1 MSAFGSHNSE
11 ASTSTNFLLGTFSS
25 HQNSSKY
32 RAYASAVDKALK
44 SFESTTEWADLIAAL
59 GKLGKVFASNSKSFN
74 DIPNPLT
81 VAKRLSQCL
90 HPALP
95 SGVHLK
101 ALETYRQVF
110 NILGHSGHN
119 QNLARSLFLYA
130 IGLFPLIDHCG
141 IKVKSELLS
150 IFEQYLLPLGTHIRP
165 ALPGF
170 ITAVLLALEEGTEFY
185 GRAFQLLDQLLDKV
199 GTAAFYT
206 CFWQAVG
213 GSSSVRL
220 PALIFINAKLE
231 KRKSTQ
237 PAAELLHTL
246 AGGGEAAASV
256 TVAECHQQQQHML
269 RALCAVAEDAGS
281 TSALAQRHLL
291 DFLCSAIPLD
301 SAWLPRAELIQLLRR
316 CMFVVLRRDM
326 SLNRRLYQW
335 LLNRSNDVAFAGL
348 PVNGT
353 EDSMDLAFF
362 KQYTLPLIKS
372 AIREYLHCADT
383 VEVPPLS
390 TGTIRR
396 YGTLLKDPQI
406 QFPEVRVCRLLHY
419 MLDRPEL
426 GQMVLEESLAD
437 LLETVCARDAELVH
451 DLQGECAKFE
461 PNFEHIWT
469 VHTMTMDDEQR
480 NRRTDEIKKNF
491 NVLLNSLEPGFVW
504 NFFKKTFASS
514 FPQQDSNRQQNG
526 EADVGTPPSS
536 AVSSPLFFPLMVAFC
551 VRNVQLD
558 SHGDIRGRHLPLLLH
573 SVLSGMATN
582 FTNDQKQQQL
592 SMTDCWSMLANIV
605 SCRRLLAEIT
615 QNNLSMVFEQI
626 HDDAFDGSPTKKGIK
641 CNEEL
646 AEEQKLVERCLAACL
661 RLLAVLCDWYCAA
674 RERRLF
680 GVLVALFALMRDFA
694 DFPFYSLQL
703 LHQDNICRS
712 LTDSVLL
719 HTDNE
724 PNQHQQQSQQQ
735 MPTWLCSVLRLI
747 DPPSWS
753 SCTAGFDFVLRNQL
767 FDLLLYMCVRSASM
781 LEQHSAVFG
790 RAQSQRRFA
799 GQQQQQEH
807 YQQNQQ
813 PKQKTTTTVLLK
825 PFLSMADLQR
835 IDQEALCQKA
845 AAVLW
850 RRFADD
856 DGTGMDIAADTLLHP
871 IALLL
876 LRLHSRRVSETSSEV
891 EDIVVAELTSSNKV
905 LSGSAVRKFHDLWVF
920 CRSAV
925 IEEVYAGILLKPM
938 NRVVMVLLS
947 FIADDKLSAEQVEL
961 KALAYAWFLDCA
973 HHNELHKIVQM
984 LTLMLLNPVTA
995 RVSIQFVQMQKRV
1008 TRDHLPSMPAEA
1020 NCVALT
1026 TVSGKQT
1033 FHHVC
1038 TDVEQQRRHCGSGGV
1053 REQMRN
1059 SVSSNK
1065 SGNSWY
1071 NYSFVDCDPRMAWVS
1086 DLNKYL
1092 LLGGTNCNSSV
1103 SSGAGEFSFSSAFT
1117 SGGTCFNTPLQQQQQ
1132 HGHVFNNT
1140 RNLSSPPP
1148 NCGGGGLGMFMMA
1161 QQQLQHNNQSP
1172 VPSIAS
1178 PSIVIGASG
1187 GNVTNNTTVTSASSA
1202 KGHRRTVSDIPQF
1215 DDDAESVDAYSMDTS
1230 MLDSDVVETVQYL
1243 VDSVC
1248 DIDGDEKEEEEDES
1262 KQGIVEGDEDT
1273 DELEELATNMLDQAL
1288 LDESESLSTMTGTR
1302 QHSTRGK
1309 CKSSGDKA
1317 EKETMF
1323 NRSARS
1329 ADKRKRVAS
1338 STTRDSTY
1346 DQTSLVGSLLG
1357 PGDAAAAMP
1366 RITSYAGGDTI
1377 RRIRT
1382 GHRRQDS
1389 LQESIFSTGT
1399 QELRLFDPTELP
1411 NSTCPGDHKQ
1421 PLLDETFS
1429 HMLFYAESPSI
1440 VDLGRAEKLFRT
1452 MGTLLRSGNGLGRHL
1467 VNSMLF
1473 TNMSELI
1480 NRTGTTSS
1488 GKAGGG
1494 NLSNIGTN
1502 SANNSMAT
1510 IGGASTAATQ
1520 QLLDF
1525 MARHYQHIQ
1534 GDGFWCTETAQDQQN
1549 NTSVSVQKK
1558 EDGIAGG
1565 GGGGTAAV
1573 TASTSSESKAGQQ
1586 QRHSTLFEIFSTV
1599 VLYFFRSYY
1608 LNSPINHVS
1617 ETDLVLSWKCKIA
1630 ALDCFTELLHILDDT
1645 VREASSKELAT
1656 FVQQIYRQTKTQKVI
1671 LTLMLAAIPTPPN
1684 QKGWRMPLSM
1694 DIAEFNNGP
1703 PHSKHFRDL
1712 IFAYHRSLLSLASAL
1727 VVLEYSLHVGTRH
1740 FSSQTHLLALPI
1752 NRNASPSSQ
1761 ITENQINY
1769 NSSQNRSTIREAR
1782 YSVVE
1787 LRLFLGV
1794 ILNAL
1799 KRCPAR
1805 HELWLHFLV
1814 GILPYLDRALATFV
1828 VHTVEQICRNL
1839 YECVFINGSTASVA
1853 GLNSAALALVS
1864 NSQQPSVMEHPKNPI
1879 QFVDYRVGRA
1889 NDVATTVGDDGT
1901 MPTVVYP
1908 ANYILNLLESL
1919 MSIMHFCLLD
1929 VRNAS
1934 MLSPF
1939 LASTK
1944 HSVLSALAYPF
1955 ATPNFNRQSSTSST
1969 APMAGSMTPLRS
1981 SSSALAA
1988 SAMGAGGGGGGGTFS
2003 SSNMTSMVG
2012 TAISVIPGTG
2022 LINNLFGRVFTS
2034 GENPSNIASR
2044 TDASGKSAEML
2055 EAQRELIKRFPS
2067 ALAILI
2073 DVWAFTEQQR
2083 KGGATA
2089 LGSFCSTNTSTP
2101 KVGTFRSLSTLIL
2114 DILNPVAK
2122 RHKNALIN
2130 SLGVV
2135 WMFRNSYG
2143 GGAKMADTC
2152 RCSFDYSAQQIEVAN
2167 LALNLNALSLT
2178 SIICS
2183 VSDTLKESANKTTKS
2198 SSSSASSVNTSE
2210 KLGVGGFSLEVA
2222 LLELLHQCTRQV
2234 TVTELRESW
2243 AALAILFNDSPLAQL
2258 PARASFLEFAMLT
2271 DFVRRCGSQSIIED
2285 KQISKTILEVCQKL
2299 IDAINVIVGWQLE
2312 STTWLKRTLV
2322 VRQDASSSQKTLP
2335 SSDLSPVLEQRSGA
2349 GGSVLGGVSSVGG
2362 ASTAAT
2368 AQFFSSA
2375 SALASEANSMRGS
2388 TVSLTGA
2395 GLGGAGSGTAAASAH
2410 APPSRLSAPLDTQSL
2425 TASSCG
2431 GVGAGGTASGGG
2443 RVLPSTTSAGG
2454 GAASS
2459 AASVLRSSIKD
2470 SSGGAANKKDPSDST
2485 QALFLLAENLAELID
2500 SVCKSED
2507 KEKLLPALQ
2516 AVWNNTLP
2524 YLKAKSAKNVRFFL
2538 ASSQFLASMSSYNY
2552 MRSVWKKNAMD
2563 LLWDNSFF
2571 KMDIHALR
2579 QWLIVIDNLMTND
2592 KTSFKELLTR
2602 ITTSTSTTLSTLITS
2617 KEQEY
2622 EMRAQYLKRLAFV
2635 ILSSE
2640 LDQYAGQLNEIQ
2652 ERLTENLRL
2661 CQVPVIH
2668 TQVFTCYR
2676 VLLVRMSPSSFVSI
2690 WPSMVTELVHVLA
2703 QIDHQL
2709 TSTTPTSSSGGA
2721 SSVDEQKSARDE
2733 QCMQLFLAAC
2743 KLLETLCTL
2752 PSGYMSQFQM
2762 CRWTFISPMNAV
2774 SVSDIF
2780 VPYTVRLNQLLNKR
2794 YTELTGADIEMR
2806 SASLFNIKTLTSY
2819 QELHPFFHA
2828 LTMQNG
2834 TGQKQRH
2841 ICNGQM
2847 DDRSSTISNGVGAD
2861 TGEREEDE
2869 FGNDRSNSERKKKI
2883 MAPRLRDAELLN
2895 GSHSLKSAVARIEH
2909 SLYVDFAEHWQL

>member
-1 MSAFGSHNSE
+1 MSASGSHHSE
-11 ASTSTNFLLGTFSS
+11 ASTSSSFLLGSTFSTQ
-25 HQNSSKY
+25 QNTSKY

-59 GKLGKVFASNSKSFN
+59 GKLGKVFASNSKSFS

-110 NILGHSGHN
+110 NILGHSGRN

-150 IFEQYLLPLGTHIRP
+150 IFEHYLLPLGIDLRP

-185 GRAFQLLDQLLDKV
+185 GRAFKLLDQLLDKV
-199 GTAAFYT
+199 GSDAFYT
-206 CFWQAVG
+206 CLWQAVG

-220 PALIFINAKLE
+220 PALIFMNAKLE
-231 KRKSTQ
+231 KRKSAQ
-237 PAAELLHTL
+237 PSAELLHTL
-246 AGGGEAAASV
+246 AGGGSVAASSS
-256 TVAECHQQQQHML
+256 ADCHHQQQHML
-269 RALCAVAEDAGS
+269 RALCAVADDAS
-281 TSALAQRHLL
+281 SSSALAQRHLL
-291 DFLCSAIPLD
+291 DFLCTAIPFD
-301 SAWLPRAELIQLLRR
+301 SGWVPRRELIQLLRR
-316 CMFVVLRRDM
+316 CMFIVLRRDM

-335 LLNRSNDVAFAGL
+335 LLNRSNDVAFVGL

-353 EDSMDLAFF
+353 EESVDLVFF
-362 KQYTLPLIKS
+362 KQYTLPLIKM
-372 AIREYLHCADT
+372 AIRDYLHSADT

-406 QFPEVRVCRLLHY
+406 QFPEVRVCRILHY

-437 LLETVCARDAELVH
+437 LLETICARDMDLVR
-451 DLQGECAKFE
+451 DMQSDCEKLE
-461 PNFEHIWT
+461 PNFECFWN
-469 VHTMTMDDEQR
+469 VHTMTMDDEQS
-480 NRRTDEIKKNF
+480 NRRADEIKKNF
-491 NVLLNSLEPGFVW
+491 NVLLNSLDPGFLW
-504 NFFKKTFASS
+504 NFFKKF
-514 FPQQDSNRQQNG
+514 FSNSVNDANAVDDGG
-526 EADVGTPPSS
+526 EKNSGRDKSNNHGA
-536 AVSSPLFFPLMVAFC
+536 PLFPLMVAFC

-558 SHGDIRGRHLPLLLH
+558 SHGDIRGRHLPELLQN
-573 SVLSGMATN
+573 VLSGMVTMC
-582 FTNDQKQQQL
+582 QQRHSTAASDDDVDNNSGTSL
-592 SMTDCWSMLANIV
+592 CCASTECCMLANIV
-605 SCRRLLAEIT
+605 LCRRLLAEIT
-615 QNNLSMVFEQI
+615 QNNLSMVFEHI
-626 HDDAFDGSPTKKGIK
+626 HDDSESSPSKKGIK

-646 AEEQKLVERCLAACL
+646 AEEQKLVERCLTACL
-661 RLLAVLCDWYCAA
+661 CLLTAVCEWYCAD
-674 RERRLF
+674 RERRLV
-680 GVLVALFALMRDFA
+680 GVLAALFALMRDFA

-703 LHQDNICRS
+703 HNNSPQHQSTACRS
-712 LTDSVLL
+712 LTDSL
-719 HTDNE
+719 HAETGG
-724 PNQHQQQSQQQ
+724 HHQ
-735 MPTWLCSVLRLI
+735 MPAWLCSVLRLI
-747 DPPSWS
+747 DPPTWATSKF
-753 SCTAGFDFVLRNQL
+753 GFDFELRNQL

-781 LEQHSAVFG
+781 IEQHTAVFG
-790 RAQSQRRFA
+790 RALSQRSA
-799 GQQQQQEH
+799 KG
-807 YQQNQQ
+807 Q

-825 PFLSMADLQR
+825 PFLSLADLQR
-835 IDQEALCQKA
+835 IEQEGLCRKA

-850 RRFADD
+850 RRFADEQ
-856 DGTGMDIAADTLLHP
+856 TTAAADVDALMP

-891 EDIVVAELTSSNKV
+891 EDIVVTELTSANKV
-905 LSGSAVRKFHDLWVF
+905 LSGGAVRKFRDLWVF
-920 CRSAV
+920 CRNAV
-925 IEEVYAGILLKPM
+925 IEEVYTGILLKPM
-938 NRVVMVLLS
+938 NRVVMVLLG
-947 FIADDKLSAEQVEL
+947 FIADDKLCTEQVEL
-961 KALAYAWFLDCA
+961 RALAYSWFMDCA

-984 LTLMLLNPVTA
+984 LTLMLLNPVTT
-995 RVSIQFVQMQKRV
+995 RVSIQFVQMRKRV
-1008 TRDHLPSMPAEA
+1008 TREQLSSMPAEA

-1038 TDVEQQRRHCGSGGV
+1038 TDVEQRRH
-1053 REQMRN
+1053 
-1059 SVSSNK
+1059 
-1065 SGNSWY
+1065 GNAWN
-1071 NYSFVDCDPRMAWVS
+1071 NYSYVDCDPRMAWVS
-1086 DLNKYL
+1086 DLNKQL
-1092 LLGGTNCNSSV
+1092 LLSDGGSNNV
-1103 SSGAGEFSFSSAFT
+1103 NGSFSGFS
-1117 SGGTCFNTPLQQQQQ
+1117 TPVHQQQ
-1132 HGHVFNNT
+1132 HGHQNGWVMMNN
-1140 RNLSSPPP
+1140 NGSNNNNCSKNVSSPSPSFDATQ
-1148 NCGGGGLGMFMMA
+1148 MSA
-1161 QQQLQHNNQSP
+1161 QLPQHNTSAL
-1172 VPSIAS
+1172 SMAM
-1178 PSIVIGASG
+1178 IGSG
-1187 GNVTNNTTVTSASSA
+1187 NTTSSA
-1202 KGHRRTVSDIPQF
+1202 KGHRRTMSDIPQF
-1215 DDDAESVDAYSMDTS
+1215 DGDAESVDSYSMDTS
-1230 MLDSDVVETVQYL
+1230 MLDSEVVEAVQYL

-1248 DIDGDEKEEEEDES
+1248 DEEVDEEEEGTKPCIDGDEDI
-1262 KQGIVEGDEDT
+1262 G
-1273 DELEELATNMLDQAL
+1273 ELEELATNMLDQAL
-1288 LDESESLSTMTGTR
+1288 LDEDERSTVTPVVTR
-1302 QHSTRGK
+1302 RQRQRGGDVQ
-1309 CKSSGDKA
+1309 SGADGD
-1317 EKETMF
+1317 MF
-1323 NRSARS
+1323 NRS
-1329 ADKRKRVAS
+1329 ADKRKRCAS
-1338 STTRDSTY
+1338 AVRESTY

-1357 PGDAAAAMP
+1357 PGDAAAAVP

-1452 MGTLLRSGNGLGRHL
+1452 IGTLLRSGNNSGLGRHL
-1467 VNSMLF
+1467 VNCMLF
-1473 TNMSELI
+1473 TNMAELV
-1480 NRTGTTSS
+1480 NRAGSSSSNCKSS
-1488 GKAGGG
+1488 G
-1494 NLSNIGTN
+1494 SNGSSNSGVNTTTN
-1502 SANNSMAT
+1502 SVAT
-1510 IGGASTAATQ
+1510 IGGASVAATQ

-1534 GDGFWCTETAQDQQN
+1534 GEGFWSTAQDNGGQ
-1549 NTSVSVQKK
+1549 K
-1558 EDGIAGG
+1558 EDGA
-1565 GGGGTAAV
+1565 
-1573 TASTSSESKAGQQ
+1573 TASNSENKTGQ

-1608 LNSPINHVS
+1608 LNSPTNHVS

-1630 ALDCFTELLHILDDT
+1630 ALDCFTVLLNILDDI
-1645 VREASSKELAT
+1645 VKEASSKELAT

-1684 QKGWRMPLSM
+1684 QKDWRMPLSM

-1703 PHSKHFRDL
+1703 SHSVHFRDL

-1740 FSSQTHLLALPI
+1740 FSSQSHFGFPI
-1752 NRNASPSSQ
+1752 SRNSSPSSQ

-1805 HELWLHFLV
+1805 HELWLHFLI

-1839 YECVFINGSTASVA
+1839 YESVFINGSAVSALNTPPPLMTRVNHQISSV
-1853 GLNSAALALVS
+1853 L
-1864 NSQQPSVMEHPKNPI
+1864 EHPKNPI
-1879 QFVDYRVGRA
+1879 QFVDYRISRT
-1889 NDVATTVGDDGT
+1889 NDLAPMLDDSGV
-1901 MPTVVYP
+1901 MPVIYP
-1908 ANYILNLLESL
+1908 ANYVLMLVESL
-1919 MSIMHFCLLD
+1919 LSLMHFCLLD
-1929 VRNAS
+1929 THNNNTS
-1934 MLSPF
+1934 MFSLSPF
-1939 LASTK
+1939 LPSTK
-1944 HSVLSALAYPF
+1944 HSVAALAHPLQ
-1955 ATPNFNRQSSTSST
+1955 PNFHQQSV
-1969 APMAGSMTPLRS
+1969 TPLRYS
-1981 SSSALAA
+1981 VVA
-1988 SAMGAGGGGGGGTFS
+1988 STGATGGGGGGGGGAFS

-2012 TAISVIPGTG
+2012 SAISVIPGTG

-2034 GENPSNIASR
+2034 GENPSNIATR
-2044 TDASGKSAEML
+2044 ADASGKSAEML

-2067 ALAILI
+2067 ALAIFI

-2083 KGGATA
+2083 RRGG
-2089 LGSFCSTNTSTP
+2089 TNTSTP
-2101 KVGTFRSLSTLIL
+2101 KSLSTLIL

-2122 RHKNALIN
+2122 RHKNALMN

-2135 WMFRNSYG
+2135 WMFRDFHASG
-2143 GGAKMADTC
+2143 IKMSDNC
-2152 RCSFDYSAQQIEVAN
+2152 RCSFVYSHQQIEVAN
-2167 LALNLNALSLT
+2167 LALNLKSLSLT

-2198 SSSSASSVNTSE
+2198 SSSSSTGSDKIGAA
-2210 KLGVGGFSLEVA
+2210 GGGFSLEVA
-2222 LLELLHQCTRQV
+2222 MLEMLHQCTRQV
-2234 TVTELRESW
+2234 SVNELRESW
-2243 AALAILFNDSPLAQL
+2243 AALAILFNDTPLAQL
-2258 PARASFLEFAMLT
+2258 PARASFLEFAILT
-2271 DFVRRCGSQSIIED
+2271 DFVRRCGSQAIIED
-2285 KQISKTILEVCQKL
+2285 KQISKAILDVCQKL
-2299 IDAINVIVGWQLE
+2299 IEAINVVVGWQLE

-2322 VRQDASSSQKTLP
+2322 VRQDASTSQKMAA
-2335 SSDLSPVLEQRSGA
+2335 SSDLSPVLEQR
-2349 GGSVLGGVSSVGG
+2349 GGSVVGG
-2362 ASTAAT
+2362 ASVSSFGAAPLL
-2368 AQFFSSA
+2368 SSA
-2375 SALASEANSMRGS
+2375 SALASESNSMRGS
-2388 TVSLTGA
+2388 TISLTG
-2395 GLGGAGSGTAAASAH
+2395 GGGGGTTTAH
-2410 APPSRLSAPLDTQSL
+2410 GPSSRLSFPLDTQSMT
-2425 TASSCG
+2425 TASCG
-2431 GVGAGGTASGGG
+2431 GGGGGTVTGGGGG
-2443 RVLPSTTSAGG
+2443 RVLPTPSTAAAGG
-2454 GAASS
+2454 GGGTSS
-2459 AASVLRSSIKD
+2459 ASSVLRSSMKD
-2470 SSGGAANKKDPSDST
+2470 SSSGSGANKKDPSDST

-2571 KMDIHALR
+2571 KMDIHSLR

-2690 WPSMVTELVHVLA
+2690 WPSMVTELVQVLA

-2709 TSTTPTSSSGGA
+2709 SSASGTGSGGGG
-2721 SSVDEQKSARDE
+2721 SVDEQKSARDE

-2762 CRWTFISPMNAV
+2762 CRWTFISPMNAM
-2774 SVSDIF
+2774 SVSDVF
-2780 VPYTVRLNQLLNKR
+2780 VPYAVRLNHLLNNR

-2834 TGQKQRH
+2834 GGSSRGRQQSSHHNDEHHQHHKYMLYNGRLDGDSNAIDHEEGTGTDNAELDKNH
-2841 ICNGQM
+2841 
-2847 DDRSSTISNGVGAD
+2847 D
-2861 TGEREEDE
+2861 T
-2869 FGNDRSNSERKKKI
+2869 
-2883 MAPRLRDAELLN
+2883 APRLRDAELLN
-2895 GSHSLKSAVARIEH
+2895 GSQSLKNAVARIEH